1 MAEIDISADK
11 VARVILLARE
21 IQEQTAVGAHD
32 GMRDRS
38 AGRMARH
45 EFRNFVADLAED
57 EQYALVALMW
67 IGRDDFGADEYG
79 DALKTAQ
86 QEALNA
92 TEDYLI
98 GIPTLADYLEAG
110 LEAVGIDPGDAE
122 DGVY

>member
-1 MAEIDISADK
+1 MADIDIAADK

-45 EFRNFVADLAED
+45 EFRGYIADLAED
-57 EQYALVALMW
+57 EQHALVALTW
-67 IGRDDFGADEYG
+67 IGREDFSGDEY
-79 DALKTAQ
+79 AEAVAMAR

-98 GIPTLADYLEAG
+98 DIPTLADYLEAG
-110 LEAVGIDPGDAE
+110 LEALGISPNAAE
-122 DGVY
+122 HDIY